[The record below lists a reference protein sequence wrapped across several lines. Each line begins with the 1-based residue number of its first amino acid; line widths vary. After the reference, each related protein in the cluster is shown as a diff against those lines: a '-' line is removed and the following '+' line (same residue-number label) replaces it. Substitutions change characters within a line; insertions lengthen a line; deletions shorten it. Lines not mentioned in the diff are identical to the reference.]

1 MQLRVGCAGWTIR
14 TQYASRFPAQG
25 SHLTRYAQH
34 FPGVEVNSCFYRSHR
49 PSTYARW
56 AAETPAAFAFSLKV
70 PKEITHEGRL
80 NNTDGAITRFLDETA
95 ELGPKRGPILV
106 QLPPSLSFNA
116 KLVGDFFTALRRQYD
131 GAVVCEP
138 RHASWFAAGP
148 ETLLTQLK
156 VARVAADPPV
166 AHDGGRP
173 GMAGHDL
180 LSATWI
186 AADVLF
192 DVFRRVPGRLGQCSS
207 SLSCDRKHVV
217 HFRQHG
223 PRSRHW
229 ECLVNHGTDRSLLDT
244 GRHYSCGKSLAVVN
258 RSDVTW
264 PKVKLSKVG
273 T

>member
-70 PKEITHEGRL
+70 PKEITHERRL

-116 KLVGDFFTALRRQYD
+116 KLVGDFFTALDANTTGRSSANPDTR
-131 GAVVCEP
+131 
-138 RHASWFAAGP
+138 AGS
-148 ETLLTQLK
+148 
-156 VARVAADPPV
+156 
-166 AHDGGRP
+166 RP
-173 GMAGHDL
+173 GP
-180 LSATWI
+180 
-186 AADVLF
+186 
-192 DVFRRVPGRLGQCSS
+192 RRC
-207 SLSCDRKHVV
+207 
-217 HFRQHG
+217 
-223 PRSRHW
+223 
-229 ECLVNHGTDRSLLDT
+229 
-244 GRHYSCGKSLAVVN
+244 
-258 RSDVTW
+258 
-264 PKVKLSKVG
+264 
-273 T
+273 